1 MNQLKI
7 YFIAITLFSF
17 YLQGCNAQPS
27 TQSKTLPLI
36 GTIALPAVSGRIDH
50 LAFDPISQYI
60 FVAALGNNSLEVVDL
75 KDNKCIHSIQKLSEP
90 QGIVFIRE
98 SNTIFVANGGNGVCD
113 VFNANTFQK
122 ITAIQLPGDADNVRY
137 DSISKKVY
145 VGYGNGGIA
154 IIDASTFKQVADIKL
169 QGHPE
174 SFQLDIAA
182 KKIYVNVPDKQ
193 QVEIIDLDKQ
203 IVVDRWKLT
212 AAKSNFPMALDAA
225 NHRLFIGCRHPAKLL
240 VLDAETGKLSTA
252 IDTDSDVDDIFYN
265 PKNGSIYLSCG
276 GGYIDIFKQ
285 ETANR
290 YTLIEKIPS
299 RSGARTSLFI
309 PQSDRLI
316 VASPKSF
323 SSGAALLVYGIK
335 N

>member
-1 MNQLKI
+1 M
-7 YFIAITLFSF
+7 
-17 YLQGCNAQPS
+17 
-27 TQSKTLPLI
+27 
-36 GTIALPAVSGRIDH
+36 
-50 LAFDPISQYI
+50 
-60 FVAALGNNSLEVVDL
+60 
-75 KDNKCIHSIQKLSEP
+75 
-90 QGIVFIRE
+90 
-98 SNTIFVANGGNGVCD
+98 
-113 VFNANTFQK
+113 
-122 ITAIQLPGDADNVRY
+122 
-137 DSISKKVY
+137 
-145 VGYGNGGIA
+145 
-154 IIDASTFKQVADIKL
+154 ADIKL

-203 IVVDRWKLT
+203 IVIDRWTLT

-240 VLDAETGKLSTA
+240 VLDAETVKLITA
-252 IDTDSDVDDIFYN
+252 IDTDSDVDDIFYDQ
-265 PKNGSIYLSCG
+265 KNGNIYLSCG

-299 RSGARTSLFI
+299 HSGARTSLFI
-309 PQSDRLI
+309 LQSDRLI

-323 SSGAALLVYGIK
+323 SSGAALLIYGIK

>member
-1 MNQLKI
+1 MI
-7 YFIAITLFSF
+7 GAIAVPDV
-17 YLQGCNAQPS
+17 G
-27 TQSKTLPLI
+27 
-36 GTIALPAVSGRIDH
+36 GRIDH
-50 LAFDPISQYI
+50 LAFDPVSQRI
-60 FVAALGNNSLEVVDL
+60 FVAALGNNTVEVVDL
-75 KDNKCIHSIQKLSEP
+75 KNNKSIHSIKNLSEP
-90 QGIVFIRE
+90 QGIAFIPGK
-98 SNTIFVANGGNGVCD
+98 NILFVANGGNGACAI
-113 VFNANTFQK
+113 FNAATYQK
-122 ITAIQLPGDADNVRY
+122 ITAVQLPGDADNVRY
-137 DSISKKVY
+137 DNVNKKIY
-145 VGYGNGGIA
+145 VGYGEGGIA
-154 IIDASTFKQVADIKL
+154 VIDAATFKLLADIKL

-174 SFQLDIAA
+174 AFQLDIAP

-203 IVVDRWKLT
+203 IVIDRWKLT
-212 AAKSNFPMALDAA
+212 TAKSNFPMALDAA

-240 VLDAETGKLSTA
+240 VLDAETGKQITA

-276 GGYIDIFKQ
+276 GGYVDIFKQ
-285 ETANR
+285 ETANT
-290 YTLIEKIPS
+290 YTLVEKIPS